1 MAITA
6 PLVQPASHPWS
17 ISPWRISHVRREL
30 ADTFTLTLDP
40 PAEAADAAAA
50 FQPGQ
55 FNMLYVFGCGE
66 VPISISGAAGEGGRL
81 KHTIR
86 AVGAVTRALQRLRA
100 GDVVG
105 VRGPFGAGWPIDDA
119 AGSDVVI
126 VAGGIGLAPLRPA
139 VEAILHARER
149 YGRFIVLYGARSP
162 EDILFARDLGRW
174 SSRLDTFVD
183 VTVDRAAGAWRGN
196 VGLVTA
202 LIARVG
208 LEAEHTVAFL
218 CGPEAMMRF
227 AVGALA
233 KRGVEASRTY
243 LSLERNMK
251 CGVGLCGR
259 CQLAGQFVCRDGP
272 VFRLD
277 RTPNVF
283 QVREL

>member
-1 MAITA
+1 MAVTA
-6 PLVQPASHPWS
+6 PAPLLAP
-17 ISPWRISHVRREL
+17 SPWRISHVRREL

-40 PAEAADAAAA
+40 PANSACAP

-55 FNMLYVFGCGE
+55 FNMLYAFGCGE
-66 VPISISGAAGEGGRL
+66 VPISVSGTAGEGRQL
-81 KHTIR
+81 RHTVR
-86 AVGAVTRALQRLRA
+86 AVGAVTGALQRLRA

-105 VRGPFGAGWPIDDA
+105 VRGPFGAGWPIDES
-119 AGSDVVI
+119 AGNDVVI

-139 VEAILHARER
+139 IEAILRARNR
-149 YGRFIVLYGARSP
+149 YGRFIILYGARSP
-162 EDILFARDLGRW
+162 DDILFARDLERW
-174 SSRLDTFVD
+174 RSRLDTFVD
-183 VTVDRAAGAWRGN
+183 VTVDRAGRAWRGN

-202 LIARVG
+202 LIARLG
-208 LEAEHTVAFL
+208 LEAEHTTAFL

-227 AVGALA
+227 AVRALSD
-233 KRGVEASRTY
+233 RGVEAGRIF

-259 CQLAGQFVCRDGP
+259 CQLGGTFVCRDGP

-277 RTPNVF
+277 RIAEVF